1 MLIRQKEETSD
12 DDQCDRIVHQ
22 NNVLQMQGTNAKQE
36 RDEDNNE
43 LS

>member
-12 DDQCDRIVHQ
+12 DDQCDRIINQ
-22 NNVLQMQGTNAKQE
+22 NNVLQIQQTNATPEPNADK
-36 RDEDNNE
+36 NE